1 MGGSVH
7 RQPVMINA
15 KVKTTTR
22 QTERRRNCSSS
33 AFRSADSLRD
43 EWTSPPPG
51 LSSGWKDTAE
61 WARHGGTRSQGTR
74 GNIKAQRADTVAR
87 RRGATHVDGRL
98 FNGVDEKNNSGGQ
111 DWRAVIRA
119 DGRQVVRHS
128 QRSLTL
134 NLGRYP
140 TP

>member
-43 EWTSPPPG
+43 EWTSPPPACRPG
-51 LSSGWKDTAE
+51 GRTRLSGHAMA
-61 WARHGGTRSQGTR
+61 ARDHRARAATSKPSAPTRLPGAAAPHTS
-74 GNIKAQRADTVAR
+74 TVDFLMASTKR
-87 RRGATHVDGRL
+87 TIAAGRT
-98 FNGVDEKNNSGGQ
+98 GEQ
-111 DWRAVIRA
+111 
-119 DGRQVVRHS
+119 
-128 QRSLTL
+128 
-134 NLGRYP
+134 
-140 TP
+140 